1 MDVYDEM
8 LGIPAGSRPGQETVT
23 YEPNKGGG
31 GYTWVY
37 MVYGYVLCNG
47 GGSSVVGW
55 PYYERLINNFNSPVV
70 FHELGHRGCY
80 PDLPGSGGQWNAEIV
95 RKYIEIK
102 RGLVNHDSWADPW
115 YVLMEYMVGFK
126 MFSKGRPCY
135 EAYRE
140 EHFPKG
146 IPYIVN
152 SYQNCWTVIYRFPL
166 FEFGWDTL
174 RKVYSMNADEKQYSD
189 IKRKGMDVK
198 SERLVDLYCTAT
210 QHNMLPFFNFF
221 NINVSASVAKSC
233 QAKPLPKVLT
243 GFLKVA
249 NCIADKE
256 TKDIEC
262 TKMPEFPDSK
272 GNFLV
277 FL

>member
-1 MDVYDEM
+1 
-8 LGIPAGSRPGQETVT
+8 
-23 YEPNKGGG
+23 
-31 GYTWVY
+31 
-37 MVYGYVLCNG
+37 
-47 GGSSVVGW
+47 
-55 PYYERLINNFNSPVV
+55 
-70 FHELGHRGCY
+70 
-80 PDLPGSGGQWNAEIV
+80 
-95 RKYIEIK
+95 
-102 RGLVNHDSWADPW
+102 
-115 YVLMEYMVGFK
+115 
-126 MFSKGRPCY
+126 
-135 EAYRE
+135 
-140 EHFPKG
+140 
-146 IPYIVN
+146 
-152 SYQNCWTVIYRFPL
+152 
-166 FEFGWDTL
+166 
-174 RKVYSMNADEKQYSD
+174 MNADEKKYSN
-189 IKRKGMDVK
+189 IKYKSMAVK